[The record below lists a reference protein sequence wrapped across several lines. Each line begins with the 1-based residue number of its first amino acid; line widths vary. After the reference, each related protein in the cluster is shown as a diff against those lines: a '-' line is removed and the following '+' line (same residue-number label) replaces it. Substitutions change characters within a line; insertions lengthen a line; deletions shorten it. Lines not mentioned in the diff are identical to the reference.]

1 MLTKLFAPI
10 QVVEKECPPNDLPP
24 EVPSHPAVTR
34 RAQFRIKK
42 KIKDEKAAKKGKGKG
57 GPQAIARKKAKE
69 RELVVPKEKARERRE
84 RRPRRKVL
92 ARTSATTE

>member
-1 MLTKLFAPI
+1 M
-10 QVVEKECPPNDLPP
+10 EGPPNDLPP

-42 KIKDEKAAKKGKGKG
+42 KSRMRKPPRKEKARG
-57 GPQAIARKKAKE
+57 GAQAIARKKAKE
-69 RELVVPKEKARERRE
+69 RELAVPKEKARERRE

>member
-1 MLTKLFAPI
+1 MIYHQRFPAILLSP
-10 QVVEKECPPNDLPP
+10 D
-24 EVPSHPAVTR
+24 VPSSASR
-34 RAQFRIKK
+34 RKSRMRKSPRK
-42 KIKDEKAAKKGKGKG
+42 EKARG

>member
-1 MLTKLFAPI
+1 MKLFAPI

-57 GPQAIARKKAKE
+57 GG
-69 RELVVPKEKARERRE
+69 RRQ
-84 RRPRRKVL
+84 
-92 ARTSATTE
+92 